1 LRLPLSQHLRPS
13 TASLAAPARD
23 TSGRR
28 RAQVVCGYHT
38 WAQVTVGMALGA
50 AMARGWMAVGAL
62 IDAHV
67 PARAAFVAVW
77 LLYLSGS
84 ALFIRRKMR
93 SWFGKDAAL

>member
-1 LRLPLSQHLRPS
+1 M
-13 TASLAAPARD
+13 
-23 TSGRR
+23 G
-28 RAQVVCGYHT
+28 
-38 WAQVTVGMALGA
+38 LGA

-62 IDAHV
+62 IDTHV